1 MPATDAVTRAH
12 PRPDIKAPRAP
23 GRPAPPALRG
33 GNAFSVLFAGAD
45 AAQRRETRLAFLA
58 RAVKLLRECATEY
71 ETTAAKVG
79 RTSFKAITLRDAAR
93 AIEKRDMVAEGDC
106 VGDAMDGNVLE
117 DTGLYWVRFRYV
129 PNGGVAHELL
139 ALHVTKMRKLEF
151 ARLKRPLPKKLWLD
165 KEKINVSSWRIKL
178 QVHNN
183 DPDAVR
189 KTYLDSVKRDNK
201 AAVEF
206 AEKMRRERLEN
217 ERRVAHSNRAIDLER
232 LMAESDAA
240 AQGEARRIRALVV
253 NDDDDDDDDEGVDGA
268 EGGDDEEE

>member
-1 MPATDAVTRAH
+1 MLHER
-12 PRPDIKAPRAP
+12 
-23 GRPAPPALRG
+23 
-33 GNAFSVLFAGAD
+33 
-45 AAQRRETRLAFLA
+45 
-58 RAVKLLRECATEY
+58 ATEY
-71 ETTAAKVG
+71 ETTAAKIG
-79 RTSFKAITLRDAAR
+79 KTSSKAMTLRQAAR
-93 AIEKRDMVAEGDC
+93 AIEARDMVAEGDI

-117 DTGLYWVRFRYV
+117 DTGLYWPRFRYV

-151 ARLKRPLPKKLWLD
+151 ARLKRPLPKQLWLA
-165 KEKINVSSWRIKL
+165 KEKLDTTFWRIKL
-178 QVHNN
+178 QVHNE

-189 KTYLDSVKRDNK
+189 KTYLDSVKSSNK

-217 ERRVAHSNRAIDLER
+217 ERKVAPGNRAIDLER

-240 AQGEARRIRALVV
+240 AESEARRIRALVV
-253 NDDDDDDDDEGVDGA
+253 NDDDDDDDEGVDGA